1 MDTLT
6 KPQKNLHVYN
16 MLVELVEAEEQCVV
30 QIRASEEEVR
40 LNTSSFRTIQ
50 CWRVRQAYETARI
63 AHSSL
68 SNVFVFQVKEILQQ
82 RIREEAASQQLSISV
97 YDTERNEK
105 AKLHRKELV
114 GVVQLGFL
122 LALETADRLHNE
134 AFSPIPGR
142 VMFTY

>member
-1 MDTLT
+1 M
-6 KPQKNLHVYN
+6 
-16 MLVELVEAEEQCVV
+16 
-30 QIRASEEEVR
+30 
-40 LNTSSFRTIQ
+40 
-50 CWRVRQAYETARI
+50 
-63 AHSSL
+63 

-122 LALETADRLHNE
+122 LALETAGRLHDE

-142 VMFTY
+142 VMFTYFKGFLRNYPVETYETSTKATSCRYP